1 MRRRVRS
8 CALLLSALALLL
20 MTIFIPSSPV
30 AAAVALTTTE
40 EVTLTLD
47 ALHLQT
53 YYRPNHP
60 SVESDVYLPAED
72 DYDWDDILLY
82 NDPDEGY
89 PTNDST
95 LYHYNAL
102 TLSVTV
108 SGLHTIEVTEDNW
121 TEGNTGDTMLWLYAG
136 SFQAGSPLTN
146 VWVVNDNGGNY
157 EHAKLMVDLTFG
169 ELYTLVVT
177 ALPATTEGAVTISIT
192 SPAAPKDNGEE
203 QQSDPGDESP
213 DDPGDEAQDEASS
226 TPSAT
231 SPTSP
236 VKRDP
241 ITILHSAT
249 GVRTEDLSYLAAIPE
264 QWMSDVTYV
273 EFWIDAAPVADDS
286 PRQTA
291 IDVAAAALKVAGRTL
306 YETQDVTL
314 MSRVTWRDRHQ
325 VTSPIDPS
333 CIRGN
338 IPVYLE
344 IPAELIDREALGI
357 VYIDETGAVAF
368 LESERVMIEGT
379 VYLRFENNALPAVYS
394 WVG

>member
-47 ALHLQT
+47 DSQQ

-60 SVESDVYLPAED
+60 SAVSVDYLPAED
-72 DYDWDDILLY
+72 DYYRDDILYYNNDGLY
-82 NDPDEGY
+82 APN
-89 PTNDST
+89 T
-95 LYHYNAL
+95 
-102 TLSVTV
+102 TV
-108 SGLHTIEVTEDNW
+108 SYPYAVQMFTPTLDGMYTFEITADSW
-121 TEGNTGDTMLWLYAG
+121 TDDNTGDTMLWMYDGAFDPG
-136 SFQAGSPLTN
+136 NPLIN
-146 VWVVNDNGGNY
+146 VWVVNDDGSENY
-157 EHAKLMVDLTFG
+157 LDAKLTLDLLAG
-169 ELYTLVVT
+169 EIYTLVVT
-177 ALPATTEGAVTISIT
+177 ALPADKTGTVTLAIT
-192 SPAAPKDNGEE
+192 SPVPPEDNGED
-203 QQSDPGDESP
+203 QLRDPGDESP
-213 DDPGDEAQDEASS
+213 DDPGDEAQDEATS
-226 TPSAT
+226 TPSAS
-231 SPTSP
+231 SPTTP

-241 ITILHSAT
+241 ITILHSVT

-273 EFWIDAAPVADDS
+273 EFWLDSAPVTKDS
-286 PRQTA
+286 PRQMA
-291 IDVAAAALKVAGRTL
+291 IDTAAAALKAAGRTL
-306 YETQDVTL
+306 YDTQEVTL
-314 MSRVTWRDRHQ
+314 MSRATWRDQHQ

-338 IPVYLE
+338 IPVYLA

-357 VYIDETGAVAF
+357 CFIDETGAVAF
-368 LESERVMIEGT
+368 LDGERVSIEGSE
-379 VYLRFENNALPAVYS
+379 YMRFENNALPAVYG